1 MFSFH
6 QVIAC
11 IPSIVVDCWWLS
23 KKKGGC
29 RGGLEA
35 TSDGWLVF
43 EASSRWVFTEKAHSG
58 SSLMVRALIS
68 GQVLVATR

>member
-1 MFSFH
+1 
-6 QVIAC
+6 
-11 IPSIVVDCWWLS
+11 LS

-35 TSDGWLVF
+35 TSDGCLVF

-58 SSLMVRALIS
+58 SSLVVKALIP
-68 GQVLVATR
+68 GQVLVETR